1 MKHILA
7 TIILTFSLVAQ
18 AYENQYPNNPQ
29 SNQYEMLIWL
39 QQQQQLEVQREIL
52 REQQRQQQQFE
63 EERKIRLMQDS
74 FNNRYW

>member
-1 MKHILA
+1 MKRILA
-7 TIILTFSLVAQ
+7 TIILTFSLAAN

-29 SNQYEMLIWL
+29 PNYDMLIWL

-74 FNNRYW
+74 FNSRYW